1 MSYDE
6 VNVAGNYTLNYDSTL
21 LQTCGIKWKLWKFK
35 ISNVYVKRRR
45 QVEK

>member
-21 LQTCGIKWKLWKFK
+21 RQICGIKWKLWKFK
-35 ISNVYVKRRR
+35 NLERICEE
-45 QVEK
+45 EKTG